1 MLGRDDLCYWDAL
14 KTTNQKSEIYHFP
27 SNCPYEW
34 ALAIYTKPMIRW
46 VVAKSCTTLDDC
58 NHTGMS
64 IQLAEAGRAISKI
77 WENLI

>member
-46 VVAKSCTTLDDC
+46 VVAKSCTTLDD
-58 NHTGMS
+58 
-64 IQLAEAGRAISKI
+64 
-77 WENLI
+77 